1 MKGLL
6 STILAILF
14 IALPISVNAQ
24 MGVGVV
30 FSDNEISIISTW
42 YREHDSSSKKGRG
55 KKQKGLPPGIA
66 KNLARGKTLPPG
78 IARNYLPD
86 TLRRALPEPPHG
98 HERIIVDGKILL
110 VEIATGII
118 HDVLMDVIVNK

>member
-6 STILAILF
+6 STTLAVLF
-14 IALPISVNAQ
+14 MTLPISVNAQ
-24 MGVGVV
+24 VGVGVV
-30 FSDNEISIISTW
+30 FSDNEISIISAW
-42 YREHDSSSKKGRG
+42 YREHDSSTKRGRG

-66 KNLARGKTLPPG
+66 RNLARGKALPPG
-78 IARNYLPD
+78 IAKNYLPD
-86 TLRRALPEPPHG
+86 TLRHALPEPPHG

-118 HDVLMDVIVNK
+118 HDILMDVIVNK